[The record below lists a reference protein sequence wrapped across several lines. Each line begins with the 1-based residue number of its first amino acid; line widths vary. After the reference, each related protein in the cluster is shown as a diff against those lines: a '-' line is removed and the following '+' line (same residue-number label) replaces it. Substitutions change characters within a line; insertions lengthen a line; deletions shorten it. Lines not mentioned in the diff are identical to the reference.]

1 MTFTFDA
8 LTKLPQHTK
17 LHFCNPQAEQENID
31 YYTDEHIKYW
41 IGSQPDEKDPHKERV
56 WREIKRVFVSA
67 NFVKECVDRH
77 VEALIGNFPEIKLK
91 SKNDG
96 QPTAIIEAG
105 EKEIN
110 NWLSYMF
117 RSAATQESCE
127 DMNPI
132 IQALTRMCV
141 LGRGYLRLFTR
152 SRYKYSEDFYKK
164 VSLHAPDRSQ
174 IRMFY
179 DAEGSL
185 EAIEYLFSDRKIERQ
200 ELDPVTGVLHFKIYR
215 DESDKEKDITL
226 DEYDLDL
233 NHNWSIVELK
243 APALITRS
251 IKSLQNAINL
261 DLTML
266 ARNVVQAGFL
276 ERLLLNAQTPGEFIE
291 SERGDLEFIPDPM
304 GYRTGPG
311 STAIVTGIPIGDNPN
326 NPENYTNPS
335 VVFRDPVDVTTFEK
349 TLLTYVPRLY
359 HEFGQGHLLSAG
371 DGSISGVS
379 RIQLSMDFSN
389 KLKRH
394 IETIENSLEMLSYA
408 ALLMLSHYSGKTE
421 AYKKVETVV
430 ELSLQDHLLTPEEH
444 KEIRDDFT
452 AGIMSHE
459 TTLQLLDVGDPVAE
473 IERKTAERDAEMKM
487 TMQYEEFT
495 NPPVTTANKKAAPS
509 TKKAA

>member
-1 MTFTFDA
+1 MYTADA

-17 LHFCNPQAEQENID
+17 LHFCNTLAEQENID

-41 IGSQPDEKDPHKERV
+41 IGSRPDDKDPYKEKV

-67 NFVKECVDRH
+67 NFVKECIDRH

-91 SKNDG
+91 SSTES
-96 QPTAIIEAG
+96 QPTALIEAG
-105 EKEIN
+105 EKEISK
-110 NWLSYMF
+110 WLSQMF
-117 RSAATQESCE
+117 RSASTQESCE

-141 LGRGYLRLFTR
+141 LGKGYLRLFAR
-152 SRYKYSEDFYKK
+152 SRYKNSEDFYKK
-164 VSLHAPDRSQ
+164 VSLHAPDKSQ
-174 IRMFY
+174 VRMFY
-179 DAEGSL
+179 DDEGTL
-185 EAIEYLFSDRKIERQ
+185 EAIEYLFADRKIERQ
-200 ELDPVTGVLHFKIYR
+200 ELDPVTGVLTFKIYR
-215 DESDKEKDITL
+215 DEGDKEKGITI
-226 DEYDLDL
+226 DQYELDL
-233 NHNWSIVELK
+233 NHNWTIVELK
-243 APALITRS
+243 APALITKS

-291 SERGDLEFIPDPM
+291 SESGNLEFIPDPG
-304 GYRTGPG
+304 GYTAGPG
-311 STAIVTGIPIGDNPN
+311 TTAVVTGIPIGDNPN
-326 NPENYTNPS
+326 NPENYTTPS

-349 TLLTYVPRLY
+349 TLNTYVPRMY

-371 DGSISGVS
+371 DGAISGVS

-389 KLKRH
+389 KLKRQ
-394 IETIENSLEMLSYA
+394 IETVENSLEMVFYT
-408 ALLMLSHYSGKTE
+408 ALLMLAHHSGRVE
-421 AYKKVETVV
+421 QYKKVEAVV

-444 KEIRDDFT
+444 QQIREDFT

-459 TTLQLLDVGDPVAE
+459 TTLQLLDVGDPTAE
-473 IERKTAERDAEMKM
+473 IERKSAEREEEMKV

-495 NPPVTTANKKAAPS
+495 PPS
-509 TKKAA
+509 TQQPKQPAKPSDE